1 MPDLYLSDTRRVR
14 IVGGLAVVEYYDVGT
29 DTWIAEKKPETIQLT
44 PEGATIP
51 AVANGYGTPCAKT
64 LVMGGAGQNHPYNQ
78 LEYDPD
84 AEEAGWWHFAL
95 PPNFDPTQDIKVS
108 VYWIAESEITGDV
121 VWGVKVLGRQEC
133 EAWDAALGDEVEAVD
148 TTHGT
153 IKSVVKTEITLTPV
167 QHALAANDAV
177 ILQLARKAADDCDNL
192 AEDADVVMAKLDI
205 AINPAVLIEGMPA
218 V

>member
-14 IVGGLAVVEYYDVGT
+14 VVGGLAVVEYYDVGT
-29 DTWIAEKKPETIQLT
+29 DTWIPEKKPATIQLT

-78 LEYDPD
+78 LEYDPT

-95 PPNFDPTQDIKVS
+95 SPNFDPTKDIKLS
-108 VYWIAESEITGDV
+108 VFWIAESEITGDV

-133 EAWDAALGDEVEAVD
+133 EAWDA
-148 TTHGT
+148 
-153 IKSVVKTEITLTPV
+153 
-167 QHALAANDAV
+167 
-177 ILQLARKAADDCDNL
+177 
-192 AEDADVVMAKLDI
+192 
-205 AINPAVLIEGMPA
+205 
-218 V
+218 